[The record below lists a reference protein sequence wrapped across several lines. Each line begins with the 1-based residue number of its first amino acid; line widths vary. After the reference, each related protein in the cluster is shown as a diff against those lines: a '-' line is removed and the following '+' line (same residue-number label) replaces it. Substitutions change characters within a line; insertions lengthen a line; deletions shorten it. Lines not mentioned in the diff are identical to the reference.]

1 VSDIGPYLLTVT
13 ELGVARGGLAVL
25 SGVSLSLAP
34 GQAILLR
41 GPNGVGKTSLLRT
54 IAGLQRPVAGQV
66 AADADGIAYASHA
79 DGLKPALTVAE
90 NLTFWARVFGVRDI
104 GPASAAMDLG
114 PLAGR
119 PAQNLSAGQKRR
131 VGLARLILT
140 GRSIW
145 LMDEPTVSL
154 DPQAVG
160 LLEAAVTAHLGAGGA
175 ALIAT
180 HADIRLPAAGSLDLT
195 PFRAR
200 LRADAVPV

>member
-1 VSDIGPYLLTVT
+1 MVFTVSD
-13 ELGVARGGLAVL
+13 LGVARGGLAVL
-25 SGVSLSLAP
+25 TGVRLSVAA
-34 GQAILLR
+34 GQALLLR

-54 IAGLQRPVAGQV
+54 IAGLQPPISGRVVAER
-66 AADADGIAYASHA
+66 DSIAYASHA

-90 NLTFWARVFGVRDI
+90 NLNFWAAVFGVRDT
-104 GPASAAMDLG
+104 GPALAAMDLG
-114 PLAGR
+114 LLAGR

-140 GRSIW
+140 GRSVW

-160 LLEAAVTAHLGAGGA
+160 LLEAAVMAHLGAGGA

-180 HADIRLPAAGSLDLT
+180 HAEMRLPGAGVLDLT

-200 LRADAVPV
+200 RRVDAVPV